1 LEGHPAVL
9 KMKIHFGDSEGDD
22 DKDHDVD
29 DDDDDGDGDDG
40 DYGDDDDGDDD
51 DGDDDDAK
59 PLEVGH
65 QVSHCQR
72 SELSLRFS
80 RQLVAP

>member
-1 LEGHPAVL
+1 MVL
-9 KMKIHFGDSEGDD
+9 VMMVMTMMTMMVII
-22 DKDHDVD
+22 
-29 DDDDDGDGDDG
+29 DDDDDGTDN
-40 DYGDDDDGDDD
+40 DDDDG
-51 DGDDDDAK
+51 K

-65 QVSHCQR
+65 QVSHYQR

>member
-1 LEGHPAVL
+1 MVL
-9 KMKIHFGDSEGDD
+9 KIRIQSGNGDGDD
-22 DKDHDVD
+22 GNDNDVD
-29 DDDDDGDGDDG
+29 DDDG
-40 DYGDDDDGDDD
+40 
-51 DGDDDDAK
+51 K

>member
-1 LEGHPAVL
+1 MEGHPAVL
-9 KMKIHFGDSEGDD
+9 KMKIQSGNGEGDD
-22 DKDHDVD
+22 DNDNDVD
-29 DDDDDGDGDDG
+29 DDVD
-40 DYGDDDDGDDD
+40 DDDDGDDD
-51 DGDDDDAK
+51 DGK

>member
-1 LEGHPAVL
+1 MVL
-9 KMKIHFGDSEGDD
+9 KIKIQSSNGVGDD
-22 DKDHDVD
+22 GNDNDA
-29 DDDDDGDGDDG
+29 DDDGDD
-40 DYGDDDDGDDD
+40 DDDDGDDD
-51 DGDDDDAK
+51 DDDGTDNDDDDGK

-65 QVSHCQR
+65 QVSHYQR

>member
-1 LEGHPAVL
+1 M
-9 KMKIHFGDSEGDD
+9 KMKIQSGDGVGDD
-22 DKDHDVD
+22 GNDNDADDD
-29 DDDDDGDGDDG
+29 DDDDDGTDDN
-40 DYGDDDDGDDD
+40 DV
-51 DGDDDDAK
+51 DAK

-65 QVSHCQR
+65 QVSHYQR